1 MKLRPLLAP
10 IVGAA
15 LLSFSTNVA
24 QAVKPRVPIGTE
36 SASDLEV
43 GCDAD
48 TTKALV
54 RKFVRNYN
62 EGRVA
67 AMDRLWAREPRFEW
81 FSTGPPGA
89 RFGPRAYNR
98 ASLVAYFRGRVRAQE
113 RIRLTELH
121 AGYDPARNLVHFKGK
136 LVRSARDLRLR
147 PPHDFKGAADCETGR
162 PVLIVWSM

>member
-10 IVGAA
+10 IVAAA
-15 LLSFSTNVA
+15 LLGFSTSVA
-24 QAVKPRVPIGTE
+24 QAVLPRVAVGTNR
-36 SASDLEV
+36 SL
-43 GCDAD
+43 CNAD

-67 AMDRLWAREPRFEW
+67 AIDRLWAREPGFQW

-89 RFGPRAYNR
+89 RLGPPAYNR
-98 ASLVAYFRGRVRAQE
+98 ATLAAYFRARVRVHE

-121 AGYDPARNLVHFKGK
+121 AGYDPERNIVHFSGK
-136 LVRSARDLRLR
+136 LVRSADDLRPR
-147 PPHDFKGAADCETGR
+147 SPHDFKGAANCESGR